1 MWRRLPATGGWIFMS
16 RLANAF
22 NNGKAFIP
30 FITAGY
36 PSLEITK
43 QLIVEMA
50 QAGADLI
57 EVGIPFSDPVA
68 EGGAIQVANA
78 RALANGV
85 NTDQVFA
92 MVSNVRQQCQVPIA
106 FMTYANSVFVYGSE
120 KFMARCREVGVDA
133 LIIPDVP
140 FEEREEFLPYCQ
152 DHGIALI
159 SMIAPTS
166 QERVKMIAKEA
177 EGFVYCVSSMGV
189 TGVREKLGD
198 QVAGMVSMVKQVKD
212 IPCAIGFGIGTTRQ
226 AQEMAKV
233 ADGVITGSAIAQII
247 EQHGQDCI
255 PHVVEYVRQMKEA
268 ILQLD

>member
-1 MWRRLPATGGWIFMS
+1 MS
-16 RLANAF
+16 RLAGVF
-22 NNGKAFIP
+22 KNGKAFIP

-36 PSLEITK
+36 PSLEVTE
-43 QLIVEMA
+43 QLILQMS

-57 EVGIPFSDPVA
+57 ELGIPFSDPAA
-68 EGGAIQVANA
+68 EGEAIQLANV

-85 NTDQVFA
+85 NTDQIFA
-92 MVSNVRQQCQVPIA
+92 MVGNVRQKSQVPIA
-106 FMTYANSVFVYGSE
+106 FMTYANTAFVYGTE
-120 KFMARCREVGVDA
+120 KFMARCQEVGVDA

-152 DHGIALI
+152 AHGITLI

-166 QERVKMIAKEA
+166 QERIKMIAKEA
-177 EGFVYCVSSMGV
+177 EGFIYCVSSMGV

-198 QVAGMVSMVKQVKD
+198 QVAEMVSMVKQVKD
-212 IPCAIGFGIGTTRQ
+212 TPCAVGFGIGTTRQ

-268 ILQLD
+268 IMQLD